1 VPARTHAV
9 LALAALALAGCSG
22 GDDESEQPAAAQTVT
37 VTRTETA
44 EASSPAAAGA
54 AGFEAIPGIVDE
66 VEPSV
71 VSVSTDVAEGSGVI
85 WSDDGVV
92 VTNDHVVQGAAEV
105 AVVLAS
111 GARLPARVEAGDQR
125 FDLAVLRVERDGL
138 PAASFQEELP
148 DVGELA
154 IAMGNP
160 AGFEQSVTAG
170 IISGLHRSIPSGGRT
185 PALVNLIQ
193 TDAAISPGNSGGAL
207 VDGEGD
213 VIGINVAYLPPTQ
226 GAVALGFAIPG
237 ETVVRVVRQLLEKGR
252 VDYAVLGVQG
262 LIQITPQL
270 DEQLG
275 LGVDY
280 GAGIEEVAPGSGAAR
295 GGIRPG
301 DVIVSLDGKRI
312 ETVEDLFAELNQRRP
327 GERVSV
333 AVVRDRERRRVT
345 VVLGAP

>member
-1 VPARTHAV
+1 VPARAHAA
-9 LALAALALAGCSG
+9 LALTAVALAGCSG
-22 GDDESEQPAAAQTVT
+22 GDDEPEPESAQTVT

-44 EASSPAAAGA
+44 RSPTGA
-54 AGFEAIPGIVDE
+54 ASDGFAAIPGVVDD

-71 VSVSTDVAEGSGVI
+71 VSVATDVAEGSGVI
-85 WSDDGVV
+85 WSDDGVI
-92 VTNDHVVQGAAEV
+92 VTNAHVVQGASEV
-105 AVVLAS
+105 SVVLAS
-111 GARLPARVEAGDQR
+111 GARLPATIEARDQR

-138 PAASFQEELP
+138 PAARFQQVLP

-170 IISGLHRSIPSGGRT
+170 IISGLHRSIPSGGQT

-207 VDGEGD
+207 VDGEGG

-237 ETVVRVVRQLLEKGR
+237 ETVVRVVEQLLEKGR
-252 VDYAVLGVQG
+252 VDYAVLGVRG
-262 LIQITPQL
+262 LIPITPQL
-270 DEQLG
+270 DQQFA

-280 GAGIEEVAPGSGAAR
+280 GAGIEQIDPGSGAAR
-295 GGIRPG
+295 AGIRPG

-333 AVVRDRERRRVT
+333 TVVRDGKRRRVT

>member
-1 VPARTHAV
+1 VPARAHAA
-9 LALAALALAGCSG
+9 LALTAVALAGCSG
-22 GDDESEQPAAAQTVT
+22 GDDEPEPESAQTVT

-44 EASSPAAAGA
+44 RSPTGA
-54 AGFEAIPGIVDE
+54 ASDGFAAIPGVVDD

-71 VSVSTDVAEGSGVI
+71 VSVATDVAEGSGVI
-85 WSDDGVV
+85 WSDDGVI
-92 VTNDHVVQGAAEV
+92 VTNAHVVQGATEV
-105 AVVLAS
+105 SVVLAS
-111 GARLPARVEAGDQR
+111 GARLPATIEARDQR

-138 PAASFQEELP
+138 PAARFQQVLP

-170 IISGLHRSIPSGGRT
+170 IISGLHRSIPSGGQT

-207 VDGEGD
+207 VDGEGG

-237 ETVVRVVRQLLEKGR
+237 ETVVRVVEQLLEKGR
-252 VDYAVLGVQG
+252 VDYAVLGVRG
-262 LIQITPQL
+262 LIPITPQL
-270 DEQLG
+270 DQQFA

-280 GAGIEEVAPGSGAAR
+280 GAGIEQIDPGSGAAR
-295 GGIRPG
+295 AGIRPG

-333 AVVRDRERRRVT
+333 TVVRDGKRRRVT
-345 VVLGAP
+345 VVLGGP

>member
-1 VPARTHAV
+1 MPARTHAA
-9 LALAALALAGCSG
+9 LALAAVTLAGCSG
-22 GDDESEQPAAAQTVT
+22 GDDEPELESTQTVT

-44 EASSPAAAGA
+44 AGGSPTAGGSV
-54 AGFEAIPGIVDE
+54 GFEAIPGIVDE

-85 WSDDGVV
+85 WSDEGVI
-92 VTNDHVVQGAAEV
+92 VTNAHVLQGASEV

-111 GARLPARVEAGDQR
+111 GARLPATIAARDQR

-138 PAASFQEELP
+138 PAARFQQEPP

-170 IISGLHRSIPSGGRT
+170 IISGLHRSIPSGGQT

-207 VDGEGD
+207 VDGEGA

-226 GAVALGFAIPG
+226 GAVALGFAIPS
-237 ETVVRVVRQLLEKGR
+237 ETVVRVVEQLLEKGR
-252 VDYAVLGVQG
+252 VDYAVLGVRG
-262 LIQITPQL
+262 LIPITPQL
-270 DEQLG
+270 AEQFR

-280 GAGIEEVAPGSGAAR
+280 GAGIEQIDPGSGAAR
-295 GGIRPG
+295 AGIRPG

-312 ETVEDLFAELNQRRP
+312 ETVEDLFAELNERRP

-333 AVVRDRERRRVT
+333 TVVRDGERRRLT
-345 VVLGAP
+345 AVLGAP